1 MGCQRLNMVVSE
13 QNMSGDKHSLY
24 RDHFLPPLLLQ
35 GSRLQGRDRFLTQG
49 LNWKP
54 ASQKYNCKS
63 QAIHSCGKT
72 VI

>member
-13 QNMSGDKHSLY
+13 QKMSGDMHSLY
-24 RDHFLPPLLLQ
+24 HDHSLPPPLLQ

-49 LNWKP
+49 LNRKLAP
-54 ASQKYNCKS
+54 QKYNCKS
-63 QAIHSCGKT
+63 QALHSCGKA